1 MAGRARGRGPRPA
14 SPEAEWGE
22 WAAPG
27 WNQFPGYG
35 QPGYFHGM
43 PPPPQMGYG
52 FYPPMGPPPPHQHQP
67 QPPFHQN
74 PQHQQPFNQQHQRP
88 RNQGMGFRPQ
98 RQQNTGREGV
108 QDREKDRL
116 QVSGSQKQEQKQE
129 SGIGMS
135 KMEGK
140 QVVEEK
146 GEISNKSLAKYKVV
160 CYNCSESRHYSTK
173 CPKPKLCLR
182 EEIMQFMDVRSGRNH
197 NSQPSSLVVQ
207 VRGWGSSMWML
218 RVDQTGGSEVTKEEI
233 IRNLQKIFDKDWS
246 WCIREL
252 GEYSY
257 SVRFPPD
264 SKVESTVFGGTT
276 YFYLDKEGVMVSLKA
291 WSGEVQ
297 PVEELVD
304 TWVTVRGVPP
314 KWNDWETIQQI
325 ASSLGM
331 FEVVIIKVAVRDPT
345 KIPRTRLM
353 EMAKKI
359 YLLSFKVEGAEQVG
373 GGNNPDNFDDDDLL
387 GDDQGMEESDTNSKM
402 DTDKSQTPS
411 NTESKRK
418 EDKGAGSS
426 KNPAGSKTVSMWADL
441 FREIEKEVTAAEEHT
456 L

>member
-1 MAGRARGRGPRPA
+1 
-14 SPEAEWGE
+14 
-22 WAAPG
+22 
-27 WNQFPGYG
+27 
-35 QPGYFHGM
+35 
-43 PPPPQMGYG
+43 
-52 FYPPMGPPPPHQHQP
+52 
-67 QPPFHQN
+67 
-74 PQHQQPFNQQHQRP
+74 
-88 RNQGMGFRPQ
+88 
-98 RQQNTGREGV
+98 
-108 QDREKDRL
+108 
-116 QVSGSQKQEQKQE
+116 
-129 SGIGMS
+129 MS

-207 VRGWGSSMWML
+207 VRG
-218 RVDQTGGSEVTKEEI
+218 SEVTKEEI

-291 WSGEVQ
+291 WS
-297 PVEELVD
+297 
-304 TWVTVRGVPP
+304 
-314 KWNDWETIQQI
+314 
-325 ASSLGM
+325 
-331 FEVVIIKVAVRDPT
+331 VAVRDPT

>member
-1 MAGRARGRGPRPA
+1 LEPVPGIRPTLVLARHAATAADGVWILSSHGAATTSPTPA
-14 SPEAEWGE
+14 PAAIPPESSAPAAVQPTASEAEESG
-22 WAAPG
+22 
-27 WNQFPGYG
+27 
-35 QPGYFHGM
+35 H
-43 PPPPQMGYG
+43 
-52 FYPPMGPPPPHQHQP
+52 
-67 QPPFHQN
+67 
-74 PQHQQPFNQQHQRP
+74 
-88 RNQGMGFRPQ
+88 
-98 RQQNTGREGV
+98 GV
-108 QDREKDRL
+108 QATKAAEHRKRRCPGQRERQVAGSL
-116 QVSGSQKQEQKQE
+116 GSGSQVSGSQKQEQKQE

-146 GEISNKSLAKYKVV
+146 GESSNKSLAKYKVV
-160 CYNCSESRHYSTK
+160 CYNCSESGHYSTK

-182 EEIMQFMDVRSGRNH
+182 EEIMQLMDVRSGRNH

-207 VRGWGSSMWML
+207 VR
-218 RVDQTGGSEVTKEEI
+218 GSEVTKEEI

-257 SVRFPPD
+257 SIRFPPD
-264 SKVESTVFGGTT
+264 SKVESIVFGGTT

-304 TWVTVRGVPP
+304 TW
-314 KWNDWETIQQI
+314 
-325 ASSLGM
+325 M
-331 FEVVIIKVAVRDPT
+331 VIIKVAVRDPT

-359 YLLSFKVEGAEQVG
+359 YLISFKVEGAEQVG

-411 NTESKRK
+411 NTESKSK

-426 KNPAGSKTVSMWADL
+426 KNPAGSKTVSMWAGL

>member
-1 MAGRARGRGPRPA
+1 MSQTKALLKGRDHAVHGCPEWKKPQQSTKFLGSA
-14 SPEAEWGE
+14 SKVLG
-22 WAAPG
+22 
-27 WNQFPGYG
+27 F
-35 QPGYFHGM
+35 FH
-43 PPPPQMGYG
+43 
-52 FYPPMGPPPPHQHQP
+52 
-67 QPPFHQN
+67 
-74 PQHQQPFNQQHQRP
+74 
-88 RNQGMGFRPQ
+88 
-98 RQQNTGREGV
+98 V
-108 QDREKDRL
+108 D
-116 QVSGSQKQEQKQE
+116 V
-129 SGIGMS
+129 
-135 KMEGK
+135 
-140 QVVEEK
+140 
-146 GEISNKSLAKYKVV
+146 
-160 CYNCSESRHYSTK
+160 ESR
-173 CPKPKLCLR
+173 PDR
-182 EEIMQFMDVRSGRNH
+182 VNH
-197 NSQPSSLVVQ
+197 WAN
-207 VRGWGSSMWML
+207 
-218 RVDQTGGSEVTKEEI
+218 VDNCGSEVTKEEI

-264 SKVESTVFGGTT
+264 SKVESIVFGGTT

-359 YLLSFKVEGAEQVG
+359 YLISFKVEGAEQVG

-418 EDKGAGSS
+418 RIRGLEAV
-426 KNPAGSKTVSMWADL
+426 KTQQ
-441 FREIEKEVTAAEEHT
+441 EVRQFLCGLAYSER
-456 L
+456 LKRR